1 MSGCPYGH
9 VRGEETAVVGRA
21 PAERPPRTDARR
33 NRERLLVVAREAFDE
48 AGPDASLVEIARRAG
63 VGQGT
68 LYRHFPTRAALL
80 SAVLADRIETLRRQA
95 AELSAALSADEAL
108 AAWLHLFLVHAR
120 VNQGLAGAFM
130 TEGPETAAIDC
141 HQTITAA
148 AADLLGRA
156 QRTGT
161 ARPDLSPDD
170 LIQIVVGIALAT
182 ARDGDAGQA
191 DRLLTLVLD
200 AVHQTGPVT

>member
-1 MSGCPYGH
+1 MASAGQ
-9 VRGEETAVVGRA
+9 A
-21 PAERPPRTDARR
+21 PAQRLQRTDARR
-33 NRERLLVVAREAFDE
+33 NRQRLLAVAREAFDE

-68 LYRHFPTRAALL
+68 LYRHFPTRTALVR
-80 SAVLADRIETLRRQA
+80 AVLADRIETLCRQA
-95 AELSAALSADEAL
+95 AELAATHGADDAL
-108 AAWLHLFLVHAR
+108 AAWLRLFLTHAR

-130 TEGPETAAIDC
+130 TEGPEAVGVDC
-141 HQTITAA
+141 HQTILGT

-170 LIQIVVGIALAT
+170 LIQLVVGIALAT
-182 ARDGDAGQA
+182 ARGDDADQA
-191 DRLLTLVLD
+191 DRLLALALD
-200 AVHQTGPVT
+200 AVGKKPADGGGPPRP